1 MHTDRF
7 TPLDAATLL
16 RWMQHDLPNKQL
28 FGIDR
33 ELFFMPKPDDPF
45 RMERYGKVLETPLG
59 VAAGPHTQLAQNILS
74 AWLCGARYIELKTV
88 QVLDELNV
96 AKPCIDMADEG
107 YNCEWSQ
114 ELKLDQSFEEYLK
127 AFVLLY
133 VLRDILN
140 LPVEA
145 EPGKGPGFI
154 FNMSAGYNLEGI
166 KSPAV
171 QRFLDRMENAEED
184 VKRIKA
190 GLAPLYPAI
199 EKMPIP
205 ARLSDNLTVST
216 MHGCPPDEVE
226 SIGRYFI
233 TERKYNTAIKLN
245 PTLLG
250 PERLRD
256 ILNTQLGYDVCVP
269 DEAFGHDLK
278 YNDGVAIIRNL
289 AAAAETA
296 GVAFGLKLTNTL
308 ETANEKQN
316 LPRSEGM
323 VYMSG
328 RSLHPISINLAERL
342 QQEFDGKLDIAFS
355 AGVDTFNVA
364 DTLACGLRPITMSS
378 DILKPGGYGRLHQ
391 YLDTLRAEMRK
402 AGAHTIAEWEKSRS
416 PIAGNPGFANLV
428 SYAAAVLGK
437 HSRYHKERFPYV
449 SVKTERPLPR
459 FDCAAAPCMSG
470 CPAEQ
475 DIPRYLDAVA
485 RGDFELAWR
494 VITATNPFP
503 NVQGMACNHQCQS
516 RCTRI
521 NYDKPLMIREV
532 KRFVAEKMAEAAS
545 GVPAAQTGKRAAV
558 IGAGPAGLS
567 CARFLAAQGVEVHLY
582 EEKPVLGGMAGD
594 AIPAFR
600 LTGDSLRRDIDAI
613 LKLGVRLHKDTPV
626 DAALFDTLAEEND
639 AVYIAVGAQESLP
652 LGIPGEDAAGV
663 LDQLSFL
670 SAVRRCEPT
679 GIGSHAVVIGAG
691 NSAMDCARAAR
702 RLVGENGSVTIAY
715 RRTRKEM
722 PADIEEIEA
731 ALDEGVRIV
740 ELCAPEEVLA
750 DGGRVS
756 GLCCRR
762 MRLVPDP
769 DGGRPRPVPTDETF
783 TLGADTLIVSIG
795 QRVKAG
801 FLPDAMTLK
810 ADPHTSQTSLP
821 NVFAGGDA
829 VRGAATLINAV
840 ADGRHAAETILARL
854 GLSAQAAT
862 ATPSD
867 ERRPDLDGLRI
878 RQATRVMG
886 PALPERSPED
896 RLDFDPAIRTL
907 TEEEAMDESRRCL
920 QCDLVCNVCTT
931 VCPNR
936 ANVALLSLPMPH
948 PVQVAVRDGDG
959 VRVETL
965 SNRRLEQSY
974 QIVNIADACN
984 ECGNCATF
992 CPSAGA
998 PYRDKPRIHLSRESF
1013 DNAPD
1018 GYRLASPSR
1027 LEGKRGGKAFSLA
1040 AEKDGFVF
1048 ESDALIAHL
1057 DGGTLCATKV
1067 TLNGDVNEAAL
1078 SGAVVGQ
1085 AQKSADIN
1093 GGTGIVV
1100 IGLAC
1105 LIIGETIVG
1114 RGAMFRGA
1122 IAVVAGSILYRLVY
1136 ALVLYT
1142 KVVPVDCLKLVTALV
1157 VALAIAAPSIRQWW
1171 AFQTR
1176 KRRALAGRKGE
1187 K

>member
-133 VLRDILN
+133 VLRDMLN

-233 TERKYNTAIKLN
+233 TERKYNTTIKLN

-437 HSRYHKERFPYV
+437 RSRYHKERFPYV

-485 RGDFELAWR
+485 RGDFELARR

-679 GIGSHAVVIGAG
+679 GIGSHAVVTGAG

-756 GLCCRR
+756 GLRCRR

-1018 GYRLASPSR
+1018 GYRLASPAR

-1067 TLNGDVNEAAL
+1067 TLNGGVNEAAL
-1078 SGAVVGQ
+1078 SGAVE
-1085 AQKSADIN
+1085 AA
-1093 GGTGIVV
+1093 TLFRL
-1100 IGLAC
+1100 LA
-1105 LIIGETIVG
+1105 
-1114 RGAMFRGA
+1114 RKQPF
-1122 IAVVAGSILYRLVY
+1122 AGP
-1136 ALVLYT
+1136 
-1142 KVVPVDCLKLVTALV
+1142 KHK
-1157 VALAIAAPSIRQWW
+1157 
-1171 AFQTR
+1171 
-1176 KRRALAGRKGE
+1176 
-1187 K
+1187 

>member
-133 VLRDILN
+133 VLRDMLN

-166 KSPAV
+166 KSPAL

-233 TERKYNTAIKLN
+233 TERKYNTTIKLN

-437 HSRYHKERFPYV
+437 RSRYHKERFPYV

-532 KRFVAEKMAEAAS
+532 KRFVAEKMAETAS

-756 GLCCRR
+756 GLRCRR

-1078 SGAVVGQ
+1078 SGAVE
-1085 AQKSADIN
+1085 AA
-1093 GGTGIVV
+1093 TLFRL
-1100 IGLAC
+1100 LA
-1105 LIIGETIVG
+1105 
-1114 RGAMFRGA
+1114 RKQPF
-1122 IAVVAGSILYRLVY
+1122 AGP
-1136 ALVLYT
+1136 
-1142 KVVPVDCLKLVTALV
+1142 KHK
-1157 VALAIAAPSIRQWW
+1157 
-1171 AFQTR
+1171 
-1176 KRRALAGRKGE
+1176 
-1187 K
+1187 

>member
-133 VLRDILN
+133 VLRDMLN

-233 TERKYNTAIKLN
+233 TERKYNTTIKLN

-437 HSRYHKERFPYV
+437 RSRYHKERFPYV

-494 VITATNPFP
+494 FITATNPFP

-545 GVPAAQTGKRAAV
+545 SVPAAQTGKRAAV

-567 CARFLAAQGVEVHLY
+567 CARFLSAQGVEVHLY

-756 GLCCRR
+756 GLRCRR

-1078 SGAVVGQ
+1078 SGAVE
-1085 AQKSADIN
+1085 AA
-1093 GGTGIVV
+1093 TLFRL
-1100 IGLAC
+1100 LA
-1105 LIIGETIVG
+1105 
-1114 RGAMFRGA
+1114 RKQPF
-1122 IAVVAGSILYRLVY
+1122 AGP
-1136 ALVLYT
+1136 
-1142 KVVPVDCLKLVTALV
+1142 KHK
-1157 VALAIAAPSIRQWW
+1157 
-1171 AFQTR
+1171 
-1176 KRRALAGRKGE
+1176 
-1187 K
+1187 

>member
-133 VLRDILN
+133 VLRDMLN

-250 PERLRD
+250 PERLRG

-437 HSRYHKERFPYV
+437 RSRYHKERFPYV

-494 VITATNPFP
+494 VIPATNPFP

-545 GVPAAQTGKRAAV
+545 GVPAVLLPFRHDRRGYFRPEFVGSAPTGENQALDLRIV
-558 IGAGPAGLS
+558 RDIRIGAREFQLWDIRDFHALH
-567 CARFLAAQGVEVHLY
+567 AAYLLA
-582 EEKPVLGGMAGD
+582 VL
-594 AIPAFR
+594 
-600 LTGDSLRRDIDAI
+600 L
-613 LKLGVRLHKDTPV
+613 V
-626 DAALFDTLAEEND
+626 DASNLRKVLLLRFRSHRL
-639 AVYIAVGAQESLP
+639 LP
-652 LGIPGEDAAGV
+652 LDIPLLRNGCA
-663 LDQLSFL
+663 SFRMDGFRHI
-670 SAVRRCEPT
+670 RR
-679 GIGSHAVVIGAG
+679 
-691 NSAMDCARAAR
+691 
-702 RLVGENGSVTIAY
+702 
-715 RRTRKEM
+715 
-722 PADIEEIEA
+722 
-731 ALDEGVRIV
+731 
-740 ELCAPEEVLA
+740 
-750 DGGRVS
+750 
-756 GLCCRR
+756 
-762 MRLVPDP
+762 
-769 DGGRPRPVPTDETF
+769 
-783 TLGADTLIVSIG
+783 
-795 QRVKAG
+795 
-801 FLPDAMTLK
+801 
-810 ADPHTSQTSLP
+810 
-821 NVFAGGDA
+821 
-829 VRGAATLINAV
+829 
-840 ADGRHAAETILARL
+840 
-854 GLSAQAAT
+854 
-862 ATPSD
+862 
-867 ERRPDLDGLRI
+867 
-878 RQATRVMG
+878 
-886 PALPERSPED
+886 ERSFQPLRSE
-896 RLDFDPAIRTL
+896 
-907 TEEEAMDESRRCL
+907 
-920 QCDLVCNVCTT
+920 VCIEL
-931 VCPNR
+931 R
-936 ANVALLSLPMPH
+936 H
-948 PVQVAVRDGDG
+948 G
-959 VRVETL
+959 
-965 SNRRLEQSY
+965 
-974 QIVNIADACN
+974 
-984 ECGNCATF
+984 
-992 CPSAGA
+992 
-998 PYRDKPRIHLSRESF
+998 
-1013 DNAPD
+1013 
-1018 GYRLASPSR
+1018 
-1027 LEGKRGGKAFSLA
+1027 EG
-1040 AEKDGFVF
+1040 
-1048 ESDALIAHL
+1048 
-1057 DGGTLCATKV
+1057 
-1067 TLNGDVNEAAL
+1067 
-1078 SGAVVGQ
+1078 
-1085 AQKSADIN
+1085 
-1093 GGTGIVV
+1093 
-1100 IGLAC
+1100 
-1105 LIIGETIVG
+1105 
-1114 RGAMFRGA
+1114 
-1122 IAVVAGSILYRLVY
+1122 IAVVVRVGNVH
-1136 ALVLYT
+1136 
-1142 KVVPVDCLKLVTALV
+1142 
-1157 VALAIAAPSIRQWW
+1157 APPLELRVN
-1171 AFQTR
+1171 AP
-1176 KRRALAGRKGE
+1176 
-1187 K
+1187 

>member
-1 MHTDRF
+1 MEWLRHTQVRATREKPFFPNAHSSPVSTYFQGDAYMHTDRF

-133 VLRDILN
+133 VLRDMLN

-166 KSPAV
+166 KSPAL

-233 TERKYNTAIKLN
+233 TERKYNTTIKLN

-437 HSRYHKERFPYV
+437 RSRYHKERFPYV

-756 GLCCRR
+756 GLRCRR

-1078 SGAVVGQ
+1078 SGAVE
-1085 AQKSADIN
+1085 AA
-1093 GGTGIVV
+1093 TLFRL
-1100 IGLAC
+1100 LA
-1105 LIIGETIVG
+1105 
-1114 RGAMFRGA
+1114 RKQPF
-1122 IAVVAGSILYRLVY
+1122 AGP
-1136 ALVLYT
+1136 
-1142 KVVPVDCLKLVTALV
+1142 KHK
-1157 VALAIAAPSIRQWW
+1157 
-1171 AFQTR
+1171 
-1176 KRRALAGRKGE
+1176 
-1187 K
+1187 

>member
-1 MHTDRF
+1 MIRSAWNVTARCWK
-7 TPLDAATLL
+7 PLSAWPPV
-16 RWMQHDLPNKQL
+16 RIRSLP
-28 FGIDR
+28 R
-33 ELFFMPKPDDPF
+33 
-45 RMERYGKVLETPLG
+45 TS
-59 VAAGPHTQLAQNILS
+59 LS

-133 VLRDILN
+133 VLRDMLN

-233 TERKYNTAIKLN
+233 TERKYNTTIKLN

-652 LGIPGEDAAGV
+652 LGIPGEDAARV

-756 GLCCRR
+756 GLRCRR

-801 FLPDAMTLK
+801 FLPDTMTLK

-1078 SGAVVGQ
+1078 SGAVE
-1085 AQKSADIN
+1085 AA
-1093 GGTGIVV
+1093 TLFRL
-1100 IGLAC
+1100 LA
-1105 LIIGETIVG
+1105 
-1114 RGAMFRGA
+1114 RKQPF
-1122 IAVVAGSILYRLVY
+1122 AGP
-1136 ALVLYT
+1136 
-1142 KVVPVDCLKLVTALV
+1142 KHK
-1157 VALAIAAPSIRQWW
+1157 
-1171 AFQTR
+1171 
-1176 KRRALAGRKGE
+1176 
-1187 K
+1187 

>member
-1 MHTDRF
+1 M
-7 TPLDAATLL
+7 
-16 RWMQHDLPNKQL
+16 
-28 FGIDR
+28 
-33 ELFFMPKPDDPF
+33 
-45 RMERYGKVLETPLG
+45 
-59 VAAGPHTQLAQNILS
+59 
-74 AWLCGARYIELKTV
+74 
-88 QVLDELNV
+88 
-96 AKPCIDMADEG
+96 
-107 YNCEWSQ
+107 
-114 ELKLDQSFEEYLK
+114 
-127 AFVLLY
+127 
-133 VLRDILN
+133 
-140 LPVEA
+140 
-145 EPGKGPGFI
+145 
-154 FNMSAGYNLEGI
+154 
-166 KSPAV
+166 
-171 QRFLDRMENAEED
+171 
-184 VKRIKA
+184 
-190 GLAPLYPAI
+190 
-199 EKMPIP
+199 
-205 ARLSDNLTVST
+205 
-216 MHGCPPDEVE
+216 
-226 SIGRYFI
+226 
-233 TERKYNTAIKLN
+233 
-245 PTLLG
+245 
-250 PERLRD
+250 
-256 ILNTQLGYDVCVP
+256 
-269 DEAFGHDLK
+269 
-278 YNDGVAIIRNL
+278 
-289 AAAAETA
+289 
-296 GVAFGLKLTNTL
+296 
-308 ETANEKQN
+308 
-316 LPRSEGM
+316 
-323 VYMSG
+323 
-328 RSLHPISINLAERL
+328 
-342 QQEFDGKLDIAFS
+342 
-355 AGVDTFNVA
+355 
-364 DTLACGLRPITMSS
+364 
-378 DILKPGGYGRLHQ
+378 
-391 YLDTLRAEMRK
+391 
-402 AGAHTIAEWEKSRS
+402 
-416 PIAGNPGFANLV
+416 
-428 SYAAAVLGK
+428 
-437 HSRYHKERFPYV
+437 
-449 SVKTERPLPR
+449 
-459 FDCAAAPCMSG
+459 
-470 CPAEQ
+470 
-475 DIPRYLDAVA
+475 
-485 RGDFELAWR
+485 
-494 VITATNPFP
+494 
-503 NVQGMACNHQCQS
+503 
-516 RCTRI
+516 
-521 NYDKPLMIREV
+521 
-532 KRFVAEKMAEAAS
+532 
-545 GVPAAQTGKRAAV
+545 
-558 IGAGPAGLS
+558 
-567 CARFLAAQGVEVHLY
+567 
-582 EEKPVLGGMAGD
+582 
-594 AIPAFR
+594 
-600 LTGDSLRRDIDAI
+600 
-613 LKLGVRLHKDTPV
+613 RLHKDTPV

-702 RLVGENGSVTIAY
+702 RLVGEDGSVTIAY

-756 GLCCRR
+756 GLRCRR

-769 DGGRPRPVPTDETF
+769 DGGRPRPVPTDEAF
-783 TLGADTLIVSIG
+783 TLDADTLIVSIG

-829 VRGAATLINAV
+829 VRGASTLINAV

-886 PALPERSPED
+886 PALPERSPEN

-948 PVQVAVRDGDG
+948 PVQVAVRDGNG

-1018 GYRLASPSR
+1018 GYRLASPAR

-1040 AEKDGFVF
+1040 AEKGGFVF

-1067 TLNGDVNEAAL
+1067 TLNGGVNEAAL
-1078 SGAVVGQ
+1078 SGAVEAV
-1085 AQKSADIN
+1085 
-1093 GGTGIVV
+1093 TLFRL
-1100 IGLAC
+1100 LA
-1105 LIIGETIVG
+1105 
-1114 RGAMFRGA
+1114 RKQPF
-1122 IAVVAGSILYRLVY
+1122 AGP
-1136 ALVLYT
+1136 
-1142 KVVPVDCLKLVTALV
+1142 KHK
-1157 VALAIAAPSIRQWW
+1157 
-1171 AFQTR
+1171 
-1176 KRRALAGRKGE
+1176 
-1187 K
+1187 

>member
-133 VLRDILN
+133 VLRDMLN

-190 GLAPLYPAI
+190 GLAPLYPTI

-250 PERLRD
+250 PERLRG

-437 HSRYHKERFPYV
+437 RSRYHKERFPYV

-613 LKLGVRLHKDTPV
+613 LKLGVRFHKDTPV

-756 GLCCRR
+756 GLRCRR
-762 MRLVPDP
+762 MQLVPDP

-801 FLPDAMTLK
+801 FLPGAMTLK

-854 GLSAQAAT
+854 GLSAQAT

-1078 SGAVVGQ
+1078 SGAVEAATLFRLLARKQPFVGP
-1085 AQKSADIN
+1085 KH
-1093 GGTGIVV
+1093 
-1100 IGLAC
+1100 
-1105 LIIGETIVG
+1105 
-1114 RGAMFRGA
+1114 
-1122 IAVVAGSILYRLVY
+1122 
-1136 ALVLYT
+1136 
-1142 KVVPVDCLKLVTALV
+1142 K
-1157 VALAIAAPSIRQWW
+1157 
-1171 AFQTR
+1171 
-1176 KRRALAGRKGE
+1176 
-1187 K
+1187 

>member
-133 VLRDILN
+133 VLRDMLN

-166 KSPAV
+166 KSPAL

-250 PERLRD
+250 PERLRG

-391 YLDTLRAEMRK
+391 YLDTLRAEMHK

-532 KRFVAEKMAEAAS
+532 KRFVAKKMAEAAS

-756 GLCCRR
+756 GLRCRR

-1067 TLNGDVNEAAL
+1067 TLNGGVNEAAL
-1078 SGAVVGQ
+1078 SGAVE
-1085 AQKSADIN
+1085 AA
-1093 GGTGIVV
+1093 TLFRL
-1100 IGLAC
+1100 LA
-1105 LIIGETIVG
+1105 
-1114 RGAMFRGA
+1114 RKQPF
-1122 IAVVAGSILYRLVY
+1122 AGP
-1136 ALVLYT
+1136 
-1142 KVVPVDCLKLVTALV
+1142 KHK
-1157 VALAIAAPSIRQWW
+1157 
-1171 AFQTR
+1171 
-1176 KRRALAGRKGE
+1176 
-1187 K
+1187 

>member
-133 VLRDILN
+133 VLRDMLN

-233 TERKYNTAIKLN
+233 TERKYNTTIKLN

-437 HSRYHKERFPYV
+437 RSRYHKERFPYV

-545 GVPAAQTGKRAAV
+545 SVPAAQTGKRAAV

-567 CARFLAAQGVEVHLY
+567 CARFLSAQGVEVHLY

-756 GLCCRR
+756 GLRCRR

-840 ADGRHAAETILARL
+840 ADGRHAAETILSRL

-1018 GYRLASPSR
+1018 GYRLASPAR

-1067 TLNGDVNEAAL
+1067 TLNGGVNEAAL
-1078 SGAVVGQ
+1078 SGAVE
-1085 AQKSADIN
+1085 AA
-1093 GGTGIVV
+1093 TLFRL
-1100 IGLAC
+1100 LA
-1105 LIIGETIVG
+1105 
-1114 RGAMFRGA
+1114 RKQPF
-1122 IAVVAGSILYRLVY
+1122 AGP
-1136 ALVLYT
+1136 
-1142 KVVPVDCLKLVTALV
+1142 KHK
-1157 VALAIAAPSIRQWW
+1157 
-1171 AFQTR
+1171 
-1176 KRRALAGRKGE
+1176 
-1187 K
+1187 

>member
-1 MHTDRF
+1 
-7 TPLDAATLL
+7 
-16 RWMQHDLPNKQL
+16 
-28 FGIDR
+28 
-33 ELFFMPKPDDPF
+33 MPKPDDPF

-133 VLRDILN
+133 VLRDMLN

-250 PERLRD
+250 PERLRG

-437 HSRYHKERFPYV
+437 RSRYHKERFPYV

-485 RGDFELAWR
+485 RDDFELAWR

-545 GVPAAQTGKRAAV
+545 SVPAAQTGKRAAV

-756 GLCCRR
+756 GLRCRR

-840 ADGRHAAETILARL
+840 ADGRHTAETILARL

-936 ANVALLSLPMPH
+936 ANIALLSLPMPH

-1018 GYRLASPSR
+1018 GYLIASPAR

-1040 AEKDGFVF
+1040 AEKDAFVF

-1078 SGAVVGQ
+1078 SGAVE
-1085 AQKSADIN
+1085 AA
-1093 GGTGIVV
+1093 TLFRL
-1100 IGLAC
+1100 LA
-1105 LIIGETIVG
+1105 
-1114 RGAMFRGA
+1114 RKQPF
-1122 IAVVAGSILYRLVY
+1122 AGP
-1136 ALVLYT
+1136 
-1142 KVVPVDCLKLVTALV
+1142 KHK
-1157 VALAIAAPSIRQWW
+1157 
-1171 AFQTR
+1171 
-1176 KRRALAGRKGE
+1176 
-1187 K
+1187 

>member
-133 VLRDILN
+133 VLRDMLN

-233 TERKYNTAIKLN
+233 TERKYNTTIKLN

-437 HSRYHKERFPYV
+437 RSRYHKERFPYV

-545 GVPAAQTGKRAAV
+545 SVPAAQTGKRAAV

-567 CARFLAAQGVEVHLY
+567 CARFLSAQGVEVHLY

-756 GLCCRR
+756 GLRCRR

-936 ANVALLSLPMPH
+936 ANIALLSLPMPH

-1040 AEKDGFVF
+1040 AEKNGFVF

-1078 SGAVVGQ
+1078 SGAVE
-1085 AQKSADIN
+1085 AA
-1093 GGTGIVV
+1093 TLFRL
-1100 IGLAC
+1100 LA
-1105 LIIGETIVG
+1105 
-1114 RGAMFRGA
+1114 RKQPF
-1122 IAVVAGSILYRLVY
+1122 AGP
-1136 ALVLYT
+1136 
-1142 KVVPVDCLKLVTALV
+1142 KHK
-1157 VALAIAAPSIRQWW
+1157 
-1171 AFQTR
+1171 
-1176 KRRALAGRKGE
+1176 
-1187 K
+1187 

>member
-133 VLRDILN
+133 VLRDMLN

-233 TERKYNTAIKLN
+233 TERKYNTTIKLN

-437 HSRYHKERFPYV
+437 RSRYHKERFPYV

-545 GVPAAQTGKRAAV
+545 SVPAAQTGKRAAV

-567 CARFLAAQGVEVHLY
+567 CARFLSAQGVEVHLY

-1067 TLNGDVNEAAL
+1067 TLNGGVNEAAL
-1078 SGAVVGQ
+1078 SGAVEAV
-1085 AQKSADIN
+1085 
-1093 GGTGIVV
+1093 TLFRL
-1100 IGLAC
+1100 LA
-1105 LIIGETIVG
+1105 
-1114 RGAMFRGA
+1114 RKQPF
-1122 IAVVAGSILYRLVY
+1122 AGP
-1136 ALVLYT
+1136 
-1142 KVVPVDCLKLVTALV
+1142 KHK
-1157 VALAIAAPSIRQWW
+1157 
-1171 AFQTR
+1171 
-1176 KRRALAGRKGE
+1176 
-1187 K
+1187 

>member
-133 VLRDILN
+133 VLRDMLN

-233 TERKYNTAIKLN
+233 TERKYNTTIKLN

-437 HSRYHKERFPYV
+437 RSRYHKERFPYV
-449 SVKTERPLPR
+449 SVNTERPLPR

-545 GVPAAQTGKRAAV
+545 SVPAAQTGKRAAV

-567 CARFLAAQGVEVHLY
+567 CARFLSAQGVEVHLY

-756 GLCCRR
+756 GLRCRR

-1078 SGAVVGQ
+1078 SGAVE
-1085 AQKSADIN
+1085 AA
-1093 GGTGIVV
+1093 TLFRL
-1100 IGLAC
+1100 LA
-1105 LIIGETIVG
+1105 
-1114 RGAMFRGA
+1114 RKQPF
-1122 IAVVAGSILYRLVY
+1122 AGP
-1136 ALVLYT
+1136 
-1142 KVVPVDCLKLVTALV
+1142 KHK
-1157 VALAIAAPSIRQWW
+1157 
-1171 AFQTR
+1171 
-1176 KRRALAGRKGE
+1176 
-1187 K
+1187 

>member
-28 FGIDR
+28 FGIGR

-133 VLRDILN
+133 VLRDMLN

-233 TERKYNTAIKLN
+233 TERRYHTTIKLN

-308 ETANEKQN
+308 ETTNEKQN

-582 EEKPVLGGMAGD
+582 EEKPVLGGMAGA

-613 LKLGVRLHKDTPV
+613 LELGVRLHKDTPV

-756 GLCCRR
+756 GLRCRR

-829 VRGAATLINAV
+829 VRGASTLINAV

-886 PALPERSPED
+886 PALPEHSPEN

-948 PVQVAVRDGDG
+948 PVQVAVRDGNG

-1018 GYRLASPSR
+1018 GYRLVSPAR

-1040 AEKDGFVF
+1040 AEKNGFVF

-1067 TLNGDVNEAAL
+1067 TLNDDVKEAAL
-1078 SGAVVGQ
+1078 SGAVEAV
-1085 AQKSADIN
+1085 
-1093 GGTGIVV
+1093 TLFRL
-1100 IGLAC
+1100 LA
-1105 LIIGETIVG
+1105 
-1114 RGAMFRGA
+1114 RKQPF
-1122 IAVVAGSILYRLVY
+1122 AGP
-1136 ALVLYT
+1136 
-1142 KVVPVDCLKLVTALV
+1142 KHK
-1157 VALAIAAPSIRQWW
+1157 
-1171 AFQTR
+1171 
-1176 KRRALAGRKGE
+1176 
-1187 K
+1187 

>member
-133 VLRDILN
+133 VLRDMLN

-296 GVAFGLKLTNTL
+296 GVTFGLKLTNTL

-342 QQEFDGKLDIAFS
+342 QREFDGKLDIAFS

-437 HSRYHKERFPYV
+437 RSRYHKERFPYV

-756 GLCCRR
+756 GLRCRR

-965 SNRRLEQSY
+965 SNRRLKQSY

-1027 LEGKRGGKAFSLA
+1027 LEGKRDGKAFSLA

-1078 SGAVVGQ
+1078 SGAVE
-1085 AQKSADIN
+1085 AA
-1093 GGTGIVV
+1093 TLFRL
-1100 IGLAC
+1100 LA
-1105 LIIGETIVG
+1105 
-1114 RGAMFRGA
+1114 RKQPF
-1122 IAVVAGSILYRLVY
+1122 AGP
-1136 ALVLYT
+1136 
-1142 KVVPVDCLKLVTALV
+1142 KHK
-1157 VALAIAAPSIRQWW
+1157 
-1171 AFQTR
+1171 
-1176 KRRALAGRKGE
+1176 
-1187 K
+1187 

>member
-133 VLRDILN
+133 VLRDMLN

-233 TERKYNTAIKLN
+233 TERKYNTTIKLN

-437 HSRYHKERFPYV
+437 RSRYHKERFPYV

-459 FDCAAAPCMSG
+459 FDCAAAPSMSG

-545 GVPAAQTGKRAAV
+545 SVPAAQTGKRAAV

-567 CARFLAAQGVEVHLY
+567 CARFLSAQGVEVHLY

-756 GLCCRR
+756 GLRCRR

-795 QRVKAG
+795 QRVKAS

-840 ADGRHAAETILARL
+840 ADGRHAAETILSRL

-936 ANVALLSLPMPH
+936 ANIALLSLPMPH

-1078 SGAVVGQ
+1078 SGAVE
-1085 AQKSADIN
+1085 AA
-1093 GGTGIVV
+1093 TLFRL
-1100 IGLAC
+1100 LA
-1105 LIIGETIVG
+1105 
-1114 RGAMFRGA
+1114 RKQPF
-1122 IAVVAGSILYRLVY
+1122 AGP
-1136 ALVLYT
+1136 
-1142 KVVPVDCLKLVTALV
+1142 KHK
-1157 VALAIAAPSIRQWW
+1157 
-1171 AFQTR
+1171 
-1176 KRRALAGRKGE
+1176 
-1187 K
+1187 

>member
-133 VLRDILN
+133 VLRDMLN

-233 TERKYNTAIKLN
+233 TERKYNTTIKLN

-437 HSRYHKERFPYV
+437 RSRYHKERFPYV

-485 RGDFELAWR
+485 RGDFELALR

-532 KRFVAEKMAEAAS
+532 KRFVAEKMVEAAS

-691 NSAMDCARAAR
+691 NSAMDCARAVR

-756 GLCCRR
+756 GLRCRR

-1078 SGAVVGQ
+1078 SGAVE
-1085 AQKSADIN
+1085 AA
-1093 GGTGIVV
+1093 TLFRL
-1100 IGLAC
+1100 LA
-1105 LIIGETIVG
+1105 
-1114 RGAMFRGA
+1114 RKQPF
-1122 IAVVAGSILYRLVY
+1122 AGP
-1136 ALVLYT
+1136 
-1142 KVVPVDCLKLVTALV
+1142 KHK
-1157 VALAIAAPSIRQWW
+1157 
-1171 AFQTR
+1171 
-1176 KRRALAGRKGE
+1176 
-1187 K
+1187 

>member
-133 VLRDILN
+133 VLRDMLN

-166 KSPAV
+166 KSPAL

-250 PERLRD
+250 PERLRG

-437 HSRYHKERFPYV
+437 RSRYHKERFPYV

-756 GLCCRR
+756 GLRCRR

-854 GLSAQAAT
+854 SLSAQAAT

-1067 TLNGDVNEAAL
+1067 TLNGGVNEAAL
-1078 SGAVVGQ
+1078 SGAVEAV
-1085 AQKSADIN
+1085 
-1093 GGTGIVV
+1093 TLFRL
-1100 IGLAC
+1100 LA
-1105 LIIGETIVG
+1105 
-1114 RGAMFRGA
+1114 RKQPF
-1122 IAVVAGSILYRLVY
+1122 AGP
-1136 ALVLYT
+1136 
-1142 KVVPVDCLKLVTALV
+1142 KHK
-1157 VALAIAAPSIRQWW
+1157 
-1171 AFQTR
+1171 
-1176 KRRALAGRKGE
+1176 
-1187 K
+1187 

>member
-74 AWLCGARYIELKTV
+74 VWLCGARYIELKTV

-133 VLRDILN
+133 VLRDMLN

-166 KSPAV
+166 KSPAL

-545 GVPAAQTGKRAAV
+545 SVPAAQTGKRAAV

-756 GLCCRR
+756 GLRCRR

-936 ANVALLSLPMPH
+936 ANIALLSLPMPH

-1018 GYRLASPSR
+1018 GYLLASPSR

-1078 SGAVVGQ
+1078 SGAVEAV
-1085 AQKSADIN
+1085 
-1093 GGTGIVV
+1093 TLFRL
-1100 IGLAC
+1100 LA
-1105 LIIGETIVG
+1105 
-1114 RGAMFRGA
+1114 RKQPF
-1122 IAVVAGSILYRLVY
+1122 AGP
-1136 ALVLYT
+1136 
-1142 KVVPVDCLKLVTALV
+1142 KHK
-1157 VALAIAAPSIRQWW
+1157 
-1171 AFQTR
+1171 
-1176 KRRALAGRKGE
+1176 
-1187 K
+1187 

>member
-133 VLRDILN
+133 VLRDMLN

-166 KSPAV
+166 KSPAL

-233 TERKYNTAIKLN
+233 TERKYNTTIKLN

-308 ETANEKQN
+308 ETANEKQH

-437 HSRYHKERFPYV
+437 RSRYHKERFPYV

-756 GLCCRR
+756 GLRCRR

-867 ERRPDLDGLRI
+867 EWRPDLDGLRI

-1078 SGAVVGQ
+1078 SGAVE
-1085 AQKSADIN
+1085 AA
-1093 GGTGIVV
+1093 TLFRL
-1100 IGLAC
+1100 LA
-1105 LIIGETIVG
+1105 
-1114 RGAMFRGA
+1114 RKQPF
-1122 IAVVAGSILYRLVY
+1122 AGP
-1136 ALVLYT
+1136 
-1142 KVVPVDCLKLVTALV
+1142 KHK
-1157 VALAIAAPSIRQWW
+1157 
-1171 AFQTR
+1171 
-1176 KRRALAGRKGE
+1176 
-1187 K
+1187 

>member
-133 VLRDILN
+133 VLRDMLN

-171 QRFLDRMENAEED
+171 QRFLDRLETAEED

-756 GLCCRR
+756 GLRCRR

-936 ANVALLSLPMPH
+936 ANIALLSLPMPH

-1018 GYRLASPSR
+1018 GYLIASPAR

-1040 AEKDGFVF
+1040 AEKDAFVF

-1067 TLNGDVNEAAL
+1067 TLNGGVNEAAL
-1078 SGAVVGQ
+1078 SGAVE
-1085 AQKSADIN
+1085 AA
-1093 GGTGIVV
+1093 TLFRL
-1100 IGLAC
+1100 LA
-1105 LIIGETIVG
+1105 
-1114 RGAMFRGA
+1114 RKQPF
-1122 IAVVAGSILYRLVY
+1122 AGP
-1136 ALVLYT
+1136 
-1142 KVVPVDCLKLVTALV
+1142 KHK
-1157 VALAIAAPSIRQWW
+1157 
-1171 AFQTR
+1171 
-1176 KRRALAGRKGE
+1176 
-1187 K
+1187 

>member
-133 VLRDILN
+133 VLRDMLN

-166 KSPAV
+166 KSPAL

-437 HSRYHKERFPYV
+437 RSRYHKERFPYV

-756 GLCCRR
+756 GLRCRR

-936 ANVALLSLPMPH
+936 ANIALLSLPMPH

-1018 GYRLASPSR
+1018 GYRLASPAR

-1040 AEKDGFVF
+1040 AEKDAFVF

-1078 SGAVVGQ
+1078 SGAVEAATLFRLLARKQPFVGP
-1085 AQKSADIN
+1085 KH
-1093 GGTGIVV
+1093 
-1100 IGLAC
+1100 
-1105 LIIGETIVG
+1105 
-1114 RGAMFRGA
+1114 
-1122 IAVVAGSILYRLVY
+1122 
-1136 ALVLYT
+1136 
-1142 KVVPVDCLKLVTALV
+1142 K
-1157 VALAIAAPSIRQWW
+1157 
-1171 AFQTR
+1171 
-1176 KRRALAGRKGE
+1176 
-1187 K
+1187 

>member
-133 VLRDILN
+133 VLRDMLN

-233 TERKYNTAIKLN
+233 TERKYNTTIKLN

-437 HSRYHKERFPYV
+437 RSRYHKERFPYV

-545 GVPAAQTGKRAAV
+545 SVPAAQTGKRAAV

-756 GLCCRR
+756 GLRCRR

-795 QRVKAG
+795 QRVKAS

-840 ADGRHAAETILARL
+840 ADGRHAAETILSRL

-936 ANVALLSLPMPH
+936 ANIALLSLPMPH

-1078 SGAVVGQ
+1078 SGAVE
-1085 AQKSADIN
+1085 AA
-1093 GGTGIVV
+1093 TLFRL
-1100 IGLAC
+1100 LA
-1105 LIIGETIVG
+1105 
-1114 RGAMFRGA
+1114 RKQPF
-1122 IAVVAGSILYRLVY
+1122 AGP
-1136 ALVLYT
+1136 
-1142 KVVPVDCLKLVTALV
+1142 KHK
-1157 VALAIAAPSIRQWW
+1157 
-1171 AFQTR
+1171 
-1176 KRRALAGRKGE
+1176 
-1187 K
+1187 

>member
-133 VLRDILN
+133 VLRDMLN

-166 KSPAV
+166 KSPAL

-216 MHGCPPDEVE
+216 MHGCPSDEVE

-437 HSRYHKERFPYV
+437 RSRYHKERFPYV

-545 GVPAAQTGKRAAV
+545 SVPAAQTGKRAAV

-756 GLCCRR
+756 GLRCRR

-1078 SGAVVGQ
+1078 SGAVE
-1085 AQKSADIN
+1085 AA
-1093 GGTGIVV
+1093 TLFRL
-1100 IGLAC
+1100 LA
-1105 LIIGETIVG
+1105 
-1114 RGAMFRGA
+1114 RKQPF
-1122 IAVVAGSILYRLVY
+1122 AGP
-1136 ALVLYT
+1136 
-1142 KVVPVDCLKLVTALV
+1142 KHK
-1157 VALAIAAPSIRQWW
+1157 
-1171 AFQTR
+1171 
-1176 KRRALAGRKGE
+1176 
-1187 K
+1187 

>member
-133 VLRDILN
+133 VLRDMLN

-250 PERLRD
+250 PERLRG

-437 HSRYHKERFPYV
+437 RSRYHKERFPYV

-485 RGDFELAWR
+485 RDDFELAWR

-545 GVPAAQTGKRAAV
+545 SVPAAQTGKRAAV

-756 GLCCRR
+756 GLRCRR

-840 ADGRHAAETILARL
+840 ADGRHTAETILARL

-936 ANVALLSLPMPH
+936 ANIALLSLPMPH

-1018 GYRLASPSR
+1018 GYLIASPAR

-1040 AEKDGFVF
+1040 AEKDAFVF

-1078 SGAVVGQ
+1078 SGAVE
-1085 AQKSADIN
+1085 AA
-1093 GGTGIVV
+1093 TLFRL
-1100 IGLAC
+1100 LA
-1105 LIIGETIVG
+1105 
-1114 RGAMFRGA
+1114 RKQPF
-1122 IAVVAGSILYRLVY
+1122 AGP
-1136 ALVLYT
+1136 
-1142 KVVPVDCLKLVTALV
+1142 KHK
-1157 VALAIAAPSIRQWW
+1157 
-1171 AFQTR
+1171 
-1176 KRRALAGRKGE
+1176 
-1187 K
+1187 

>member
-96 AKPCIDMADEG
+96 AKPCIDMVDEG

-133 VLRDILN
+133 VLRDMLN

-233 TERKYNTAIKLN
+233 TERKYNTTIKLN

-437 HSRYHKERFPYV
+437 RSRYHKERFPYV

-545 GVPAAQTGKRAAV
+545 SVPAAQTGKRAAV

-756 GLCCRR
+756 GLRCRR

-1078 SGAVVGQ
+1078 SGAVE
-1085 AQKSADIN
+1085 AA
-1093 GGTGIVV
+1093 TLFRL
-1100 IGLAC
+1100 LA
-1105 LIIGETIVG
+1105 
-1114 RGAMFRGA
+1114 RKQPF
-1122 IAVVAGSILYRLVY
+1122 AGP
-1136 ALVLYT
+1136 
-1142 KVVPVDCLKLVTALV
+1142 KHK
-1157 VALAIAAPSIRQWW
+1157 
-1171 AFQTR
+1171 
-1176 KRRALAGRKGE
+1176 
-1187 K
+1187 

>member
-133 VLRDILN
+133 VLRDMLN

-166 KSPAV
+166 KSPAL

-190 GLAPLYPAI
+190 ELAQLYPAI

-416 PIAGNPGFANLV
+416 PIAGNPGFAHLV

-475 DIPRYLDAVA
+475 DIPPYLDAVA

-558 IGAGPAGLS
+558 IGAGPTGLS

-652 LGIPGEDAAGV
+652 LGIPGEDAARV

-756 GLCCRR
+756 GLRCRR

-829 VRGAATLINAV
+829 VRGASTLINAV

-948 PVQVAVRDGDG
+948 PVQVAVRDGNG

-1040 AEKDGFVF
+1040 AEKGGFVF

-1067 TLNGDVNEAAL
+1067 TLNGGVNEAAL
-1078 SGAVVGQ
+1078 SGAVEAV
-1085 AQKSADIN
+1085 
-1093 GGTGIVV
+1093 TLFRL
-1100 IGLAC
+1100 LA
-1105 LIIGETIVG
+1105 
-1114 RGAMFRGA
+1114 RKQPF
-1122 IAVVAGSILYRLVY
+1122 AGP
-1136 ALVLYT
+1136 
-1142 KVVPVDCLKLVTALV
+1142 KHK
-1157 VALAIAAPSIRQWW
+1157 
-1171 AFQTR
+1171 
-1176 KRRALAGRKGE
+1176 
-1187 K
+1187 

>member
-7 TPLDAATLL
+7 TPRDAATLL

-133 VLRDILN
+133 VLRDMLN

-166 KSPAV
+166 KSPAL

-233 TERKYNTAIKLN
+233 TERKYNTTIKLN

-437 HSRYHKERFPYV
+437 RSRYHKERFPYV

-567 CARFLAAQGVEVHLY
+567 CARFLTAQGVEVHLY

-626 DAALFDTLAEEND
+626 NAALFDTLAEEND

-756 GLCCRR
+756 GLRCRR

-1078 SGAVVGQ
+1078 SGAVE
-1085 AQKSADIN
+1085 AA
-1093 GGTGIVV
+1093 TLFRL
-1100 IGLAC
+1100 LA
-1105 LIIGETIVG
+1105 
-1114 RGAMFRGA
+1114 RKQPF
-1122 IAVVAGSILYRLVY
+1122 AGP
-1136 ALVLYT
+1136 
-1142 KVVPVDCLKLVTALV
+1142 KHK
-1157 VALAIAAPSIRQWW
+1157 
-1171 AFQTR
+1171 
-1176 KRRALAGRKGE
+1176 
-1187 K
+1187 

>member
-133 VLRDILN
+133 VLRDMLN

-199 EKMPIP
+199 EKMPSP

-233 TERKYNTAIKLN
+233 TERKYNTTIKLN

-437 HSRYHKERFPYV
+437 RSRYHKERFPYV

-545 GVPAAQTGKRAAV
+545 SVPAAQTGKRAAV

-567 CARFLAAQGVEVHLY
+567 CARFLSAQGVEVHLY

-756 GLCCRR
+756 GLRCRR

-795 QRVKAG
+795 QRVKAS

-840 ADGRHAAETILARL
+840 ADGRHAAETILSRL

-936 ANVALLSLPMPH
+936 ANIALLSLPMPH

-1078 SGAVVGQ
+1078 SGAVE
-1085 AQKSADIN
+1085 AA
-1093 GGTGIVV
+1093 TLFRL
-1100 IGLAC
+1100 LA
-1105 LIIGETIVG
+1105 
-1114 RGAMFRGA
+1114 RKQPF
-1122 IAVVAGSILYRLVY
+1122 AGP
-1136 ALVLYT
+1136 
-1142 KVVPVDCLKLVTALV
+1142 KHK
-1157 VALAIAAPSIRQWW
+1157 
-1171 AFQTR
+1171 
-1176 KRRALAGRKGE
+1176 
-1187 K
+1187 